1 MNPQVILYLVLIVV
15 LLVFSAFFSSC
26 DMAYSVVNKRKLK
39 AAMDKGSSVAKRA
52 FRYAE
57 KYDETIVTVLFG
69 NNLVNILASSLAA
82 ALSLLEP
89 FSHNPMSSTYISLII
104 GFWRDSSKSFWKE
117 FFLSYR
123 DDVRSCPPCFRI
135 RLLPD
140 FQVG

>member
-89 FSHNPMSSTYISLII
+89 FSHNPMSSTYISLIMLAVLLVFGEI
-104 GFWRDSSKSFWKE
+104 LPKAFGKNLTNSKILK
-117 FFLSYR
+117 
-123 DDVRSCPPCFRI
+123 DM
-135 RLLPD
+135 LL
-140 FQVG
+140 QK